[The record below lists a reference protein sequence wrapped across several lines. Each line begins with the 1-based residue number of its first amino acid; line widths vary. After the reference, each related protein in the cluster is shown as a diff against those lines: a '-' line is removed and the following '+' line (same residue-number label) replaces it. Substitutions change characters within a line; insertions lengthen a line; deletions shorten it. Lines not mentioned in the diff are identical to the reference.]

1 MTERHELHS
10 RSLLTVREASLSKLH
25 NRIVFYL
32 TNSFIL
38 DRAIDTK
45 EVAQVLGKEF
55 PDMAIDELIRQ
66 VELVAQGIGVRI
78 EGSPRLMMELVSS

>member
-1 MTERHELHS
+1 M
-10 RSLLTVREASLSKLH
+10 SKLH

-38 DRAIDTK
+38 DRAVDTK

-66 VELVAQGIGVRI
+66 VELGGPGYWGAY
-78 EGSPRLMMELVSS
+78 

>member
-1 MTERHELHS
+1 M
-10 RSLLTVREASLSKLH
+10 SKLH
-25 NRIVFYL
+25 NRIVFHL

-55 PDMAIDELIRQ
+55 ADMEIGELIRQ
-66 VELVAQGIGVRI
+66 VELVARGIGVRI
-78 EGSPRLMMELVSS
+78 EESPRLMMELANA